1 MIITSRV
8 IHALCLWSV
17 HTASIEAGSSRR
29 YWRHQ
34 APRALKV
41 CQEVARRAQN
51 RGLDPL
57 EVIAVSYVETRHNR
71 KLVSSAGA
79 VGPLQALPKYWAR
92 KGDRDHI
99 TAGLRA
105 WAYFRRKS
113 SGIQEAAGRYN
124 GAGEDSHYAVH
135 VATHFR
141 ALQMVARVAEWPK

>member
-1 MIITSRV
+1 MIITTRL

-17 HTASIEAGSSRR
+17 HTASIEAGSSQR

-41 CQEVARRAQN
+41 CQEVARRAHK

-57 EVIAVSYVETRHNR
+57 EVIAVSYVETRHNK

-92 KGDRDHI
+92 KGDKDYI

-105 WAYFRRKS
+105 WAYFRKKS
-113 SGIQEAAGRYN
+113 EGTQEAAGRYN
-124 GAGEDSHYAVH
+124 GAGESSHYAVH
-135 VATHFR
+135 VATHYSYLKNV
-141 ALQMVARVAEWPK
+141 ALVAEWPQ

>member
-1 MIITSRV
+1 MIITTRL

-17 HTASIEAGSSRR
+17 HTASIEAGNSRR

-41 CQEVARRAQN
+41 CQEVGLRADK

-57 EVIAVSYVETRHNR
+57 EVIAVSYVETRHNK

-79 VGPLQALPKYWAR
+79 VGPLQALPRYWAR

-105 WAYFRRKS
+105 WAYYRSKS
-113 SGIQEAAGRYN
+113 ANIQEAAGKYN
-124 GAGEDSHYAVH
+124 GGGESSHYAVH
-135 VATHFR
+135 VATHYKS
-141 ALQMVARVAEWPK
+141 LLMVARVAEWPR

>member
-1 MIITSRV
+1 MIITTRL

-41 CQEVARRAQN
+41 CQEVAKRAHKW
-51 RGLDPL
+51 GLDPL
-57 EVIAVSYVETRHNR
+57 EVIAVSYVETRHNK

-79 VGPLQALPKYWAR
+79 VGPLQALLKYWAR

-105 WAYFRRKS
+105 WAYYRKKS
-113 SGIQEAAGRYN
+113 DNTQEAAGRYN
-124 GAGEDSHYAVH
+124 GGGEDSHYAVH
-135 VATHFR
+135 VATHYR
-141 ALQMVARVAEWPK
+141 TLRMISRVAEWPQ